1 MNEIKSSLIKDIMTE
16 KVIAVTKDTTISE
29 LSKILIKNKISG
41 VPVIDDEGKLIGMVT
56 DADIIT
62 EDMEPIFPIYFDP
75 LIISYAFIE
84 NFEKY
89 RKDIKEYLETPIE
102 EIMTRRVKSVKRE
115 TPVSE
120 AAKIMV
126 RDKVNRIPVV
136 DEYNKV
142 IGIVARA
149 DILKSM
155 VTEAEK
161 KIGSK
166 K

>member
-1 MNEIKSSLIKDIMTE
+1 
-16 KVIAVTKDTTISE
+16 
-29 LSKILIKNKISG
+29 
-41 VPVIDDEGKLIGMVT
+41 MVT

-89 RKDIKEYLETPIE
+89 KKDIKEYLETPVE
-102 EIMTRRVKSVKRE
+102 EIMTRRVKSVKND

-126 RDKVNRIPVV
+126 RDKINRIPVV
-136 DEYNKV
+136 DENNKV

-155 VTEAEK
+155 VSEAEK
-161 KIGSK
+161 NSYGK